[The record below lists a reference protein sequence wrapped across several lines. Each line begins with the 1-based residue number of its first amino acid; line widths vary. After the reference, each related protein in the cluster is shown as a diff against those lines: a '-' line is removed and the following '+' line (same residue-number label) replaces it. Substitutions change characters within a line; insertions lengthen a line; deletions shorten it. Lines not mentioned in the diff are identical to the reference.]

1 MAFNKRD
8 LPVLNG
14 PSWAT
19 WWVCEID
26 ERDDVIEV
34 LGGTLNG
41 EAAGLLFDFFCASRS
56 LSTILLMNGTRIVRR
71 MGLVERRA
79 AMKERARRE
88 EGGLIGRDGGI
99 AQVVRQ
105 GGYRMVRPEDEGQK

>member
-19 WWVCEID
+19 WWVCEVD
-26 ERDDVIEV
+26 DQDDVVAV

-56 LSTILLMNGTRIVRR
+56 LHTILLMNGTRIVRR
-71 MGLVERRA
+71 AGVVERRA
-79 AMKERARRE
+79 AMKERARQ
-88 EGGLIGRDGGI
+88 EGGVVRGGAI
-99 AQVVRQ
+99 AEVIRQ
-105 GGYRMVRPEDEGQK
+105 GGYKMVPPK